1 MQSRNRLTVC
11 GSLGRAIGFVEVWLF
26 HPAKQRF
33 RINTERARCSLKL
46 PTLHLSAPVNTF
58 V

>member
-11 GSLGRAIGFVEVWLF
+11 GSLGRAIGFVELWLF

-33 RINTERARCSLKL
+33 RINTDRARGFQAADA
-46 PTLHLSAPVNTF
+46 HLSAPVNTF